1 MFGQISLFIDIA
13 KNSTESGKIIKRDD
27 RGGGVWASGVKIS
40 KLTVTYFMDDHKN
53 IQRKISKLVKKDVTK
68 YIQQQK
74 YEKNMHMIFRFVA

>member
-1 MFGQISLFIDIA
+1 MILIKTVQNRA
-13 KNSTESGKIIKRDD
+13 KLSSMTTVVGIC
-27 RGGGVWASGVKIS
+27 ASEVNIS